1 MEYTVV
7 SRKVV
12 TNAYEV
18 GPLGSFIVDV
28 NSKMRDGWRCVG
40 GISTSV
46 ATPDSTNSG
55 TNVSY
60 FVMQA
65 MIRGGD
71 DRSESEGYE
80 GVSSSRGGGRGGRGG
95 GGRGGNNQYEGGG
108 HHQQH
113 GSSSF
118 GDGRGGRGGRGGQQS
133 TFVSSS
139 RGGRI
144 GVFSSQRDS
153 SGDDG
158 PFDNQESYSN

>member
-46 ATPDSTNSG
+46 ASPDSTGSG

-71 DRSESEGYE
+71 DRSENVGYE
-80 GVSSSRGGGRGGRGG
+80 GVSSSRGGGRGG
-95 GGRGGNNQYEGGG
+95 GGG

-118 GDGRGGRGGRGGQQS
+118 GDGRGGRGGQRGQRGQQS

-144 GVFSSQRDS
+144 GGVFSSQRDS